1 MTKATYDKIPN
12 YVKTIV
18 AVLLFGGSC
27 SGLWFGQVSATASV
41 KNALEKQIIACNAKH
56 EMSRAAQEARE
67 IKLHEEIVR
76 IDERGSKELQT
87 YIRSTQKLEV
97 EFKHL
102 GESIRRI
109 EAHLLPGSE
118 P

>member
-1 MTKATYDKIPN
+1 MTKATYDKIPGF
-12 YVKTIV
+12 VKTVI

-27 SGLWFGQVSATASV
+27 TGLWFGQVQATASV

-56 EMSRAAQEARE
+56 EASRVAQAARE

-76 IDERGSKELQT
+76 IDERGSRELQS
-87 YIRSTQKLEV
+87 YIRATQRLEIEV
-97 EFKHL
+97 KHL

-109 EAHLLPGSE
+109 EEHLMPNAE